1 MHAVLEWEGKGK
13 ERTAL
18 RVLYVCMCLMHI
30 SSCMWRLC
38 GMLLYIAARVC
49 L

>member
-1 MHAVLEWEGKGK
+1 MHAVLGWEGKGK

-18 RVLYVCMCLMHI
+18 RVLYVCVLCI
-30 SSCMWRLC
+30 YQVVRMWRLC